1 MENYPSKDTNNNE
14 KLLFDV
20 NNSNVS
26 IENEYCPHIFDHFL
40 NTYINSKFLKLNISN
55 LDSNN
60 KTNNNP
66 TKDDKI
72 IYFKN
77 LSLFQN
83 SFKSFSYYGY
93 NQSKNIFDSLL
104 MKNISLDWT
113 ILDNPQNFPLNSM
126 NKDGCIFAMN
136 FNDTGN
142 LMASSNHHHTIEIW
156 DMKSKKLKKI
166 MSSHNE
172 IVTGVEFFHGK
183 EDNEYFLSCSLDK
196 TIKLWR
202 NFNNIHTFLEH
213 SDWVRCISVRDD
225 NVQFLSGCVSSVVK
239 LWDLPTQRVI
249 GSITNQTSDSA
260 SLATINSLSFMKT
273 NPNLFIVGLRN
284 GDVKICDSRIQNQNN
299 DFIKNVGIVQ
309 TFEAHQKKL
318 NTVKLSKN
326 DKYILTAGRDS
337 LLRLWDLRKLPK
349 ENEKPDTYYINEFNK
364 HKCVGYNIECNFYM
378 NEKYAMTGS
387 EDGNIYI
394 YDIYKNNTYYKIKTR
409 LKCINL
415 IKQVPNT
422 YNFAYTGLEDISIF
436 IWNAH
441 KNISKYYEKYCQKVS
456 GKKEEDDLD
465 DSETEKEDIREVD
478 NDFQMYNKLVE
489 EVMAECGDSI
499 LKLFHSNNLT
509 YNGINLE
516 KLNEIIRNSEDEKT
530 KTMLKSITD
539 KFIKKLSENIFS
551 RDKYKK
557 KEKIQKKPP
566 EKPKII
572 KKREIKC
579 SECNPNY
586 INNDNNIF
594 NSIDREQ
601 LNQLLVLPNNYSFN
615 KLNEE

>member
-1 MENYPSKDTNNNE
+1 
-14 KLLFDV
+14 
-20 NNSNVS
+20 
-26 IENEYCPHIFDHFL
+26 
-40 NTYINSKFLKLNISN
+40 
-55 LDSNN
+55 
-60 KTNNNP
+60 
-66 TKDDKI
+66 
-72 IYFKN
+72 
-77 LSLFQN
+77 
-83 SFKSFSYYGY
+83 
-93 NQSKNIFDSLL
+93 
-104 MKNISLDWT
+104 
-113 ILDNPQNFPLNSM
+113 
-126 NKDGCIFAMN
+126 
-136 FNDTGN
+136 
-142 LMASSNHHHTIEIW
+142 
-156 DMKSKKLKKI
+156 

-309 TFEAHQKKL
+309 TFQAHQKKL

-456 GKKEEDDLD
+456 GKKEDDDLD
-465 DSETEKEDIREVD
+465 DSETEKEDMREVD

-530 KTMLKSITD
+530 KAMLKSITD

-557 KEKIQKKPP
+557 KEKIQKKKP

>member
-1 MENYPSKDTNNNE
+1 MENYPSKDTNNNK

-20 NNSNVS
+20 NNSTVS

-40 NTYINSKFLKLNISN
+40 NTYINSKFHKLNISN
-55 LDSNN
+55 LDSKNT
-60 KTNNNP
+60 TNNA

-77 LSLFQN
+77 LSLLQN

-113 ILDNPQNFPLNSM
+113 ILNNPQNFPLNSM

-142 LMASSNHHHTIEIW
+142 LMASTNHHHTIEIW

-183 EDNEYFLSCSLDK
+183 EDNEYLLSCSLDK

-202 NFNNIHTFLEH
+202 NLNNIHTFLEH

-260 SLATINSLSFMKT
+260 SLTTVNSLSFMKT

-299 DFIKNVGIVQ
+299 NFIKNVGIVQ

-349 ENEKPDTYYINEFNK
+349 ENEKPDNYYINEFNK
-364 HKCVGYNIECNFYM
+364 HKCAGYNIECNYYM

-394 YDIYKNNTYYKIKTR
+394 YDIYNNNKYYKIKTR

-441 KNISKYYEKYCQKVS
+441 KNISKYYEKYCHNFS
-456 GKKEEDDLD
+456 DKKEEDDLD

-478 NDFQMYNKLVE
+478 SNFQMYNKLVE
-489 EVMAECGDSI
+489 EVMTECGDSI

-530 KTMLKSITD
+530 KAMLKSITD

-551 RDKYKK
+551 LDKIKK

-601 LNQLLVLPNNYSFN
+601 LNQLLILPNNYSFN